1 MLRRRAAWAVFDT
14 PASVNLFIAG
24 LRKPRVDR
32 GQDVTAADVIDC
44 IESVLEDVEAQ
55 SVSALLVNVSGKSRT
70 SPMFLAVFV

>member
-1 MLRRRAAWAVFDT
+1 
-14 PASVNLFIAG
+14 

-32 GQDVTAADVIDC
+32 GQDVIAVDVTDC

-55 SVSALLVNVSGKSRT
+55 SVSALLVNVSRKSRT